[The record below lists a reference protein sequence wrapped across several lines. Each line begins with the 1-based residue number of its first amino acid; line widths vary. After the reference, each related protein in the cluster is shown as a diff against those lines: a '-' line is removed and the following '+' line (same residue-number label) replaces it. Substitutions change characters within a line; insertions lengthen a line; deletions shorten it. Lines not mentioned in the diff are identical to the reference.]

1 MLINKMTSA
10 ASSPCTCGS
19 TLAELLMAELLMA
32 ELVMVELVPLL
43 LGFA

>member
-10 ASSPCTCGS
+10 ASSPFMCGS
-19 TLAELLMAELLMA
+19 TLAELLMA

>member
-10 ASSPCTCGS
+10 ASSPFMCGS
-19 TLAELLMAELLMA
+19 TLAELVMA
-32 ELVMVELVPLL
+32 ELVPLL

>member
-1 MLINKMTSA
+1 MTSA
-10 ASSPCTCGS
+10 ASSPFTCGS
-19 TLAELLMAELLMA
+19 TLA